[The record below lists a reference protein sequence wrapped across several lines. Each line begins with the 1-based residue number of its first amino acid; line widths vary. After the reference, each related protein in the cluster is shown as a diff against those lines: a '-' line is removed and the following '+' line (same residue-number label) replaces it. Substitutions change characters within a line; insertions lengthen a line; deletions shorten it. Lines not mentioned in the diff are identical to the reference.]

1 MLQTRLPYLSQ
12 KRPGRWQFNA
22 QNINKVVS
30 DVCSCCTKTKLIKTI
45 NSRSSSIVILNVEQL
60 RRWQWLLLAF
70 LLLVVFIGT
79 GIGIGSNIIINLIN
93 VAIIWSWMS
102 FTSQVCSGCLRWG
115 GCVQRWLRKHQQH
128 LPPTGIIGTTLF
140 ANLLDPSLDW
150 SFHAINNNSR
160 TMRWVRIIKN
170 RNIKLILIV
179 KTQFLIQWTFHVYRS
194 FLKYTYGSD
203 SAGRGKC
210 LFYVF
215 FF

>member
-93 VAIIWSWMS
+93 VAIMAMIVISISGMQWVPQMRRLCATLASKTSTTFATNRYHRNHIVCKS
-102 FTSQVCSGCLRWG
+102 FGSFFRLKLPRNRQQQQNHAMG
-115 GCVQRWLRKHQQH
+115 KNHQ
-128 LPPTGIIGTTLF
+128 
-140 ANLLDPSLDW
+140 
-150 SFHAINNNSR
+150 
-160 TMRWVRIIKN
+160 K
-170 RNIKLILIV
+170 
-179 KTQFLIQWTFHVYRS
+179 
-194 FLKYTYGSD
+194 
-203 SAGRGKC
+203 
-210 LFYVF
+210 
-215 FF
+215 